1 MIIKKIE
8 VGGFGKLSN
17 TTYLPQNGFNLVFGG
32 NEQGKTTLM
41 SFVKMMFYSS
51 SSKSEKAADI
61 FKSLRKKYRPFSGSP
76 MSGAIEFEIDGLE
89 YRIQKEFLKSDISD
103 KTVIFCKTTG
113 EELDI
118 KNKNEAGEYF
128 FKMTLDE
135 FEKSIF
141 IGAFGGFS
149 ADSNADS
156 LAMRISNLSV
166 SGDESISH
174 EQILKRLS
182 DAAEELVSKS
192 RKKGILV
199 EAENKL
205 EELKS
210 EKERLLGLEKSQKIL
225 QEEISVLEKE
235 IASLEKDFN
244 DLSNAEKTES
254 AAKELNIY
262 YALRNKLNLLST
274 VKKQLADYSLPLD
287 TLRKFAVQAK
297 LLNTDIENTLSNM
310 QEATVAAANALIPDE
325 EYHRLDSLDKKSS
338 KLNQDLLHLR
348 EKITPLYE
356 ELLLKTKSA
365 VRKSVFSSFA
375 VFAAFLALAAFLL
388 LSKQP
393 FNYAGWG
400 VLGLGTVI
408 FGVMLLCA
416 KKSATSKFTV
426 QLAKRDLEAEIKQL
440 SSFSE
445 DMLDKNPSQLTL
457 QISSLL
463 ESNNKQL
470 AEGIASNGCQN
481 IDALRKSSAAA
492 HSEDIKELSEI
503 LESQKESFTSL
514 VSTIKPVS
522 TFSAAKI
529 LYVELAESLNSLE
542 SITVEIDSICNL
554 ADISDTSDD
563 FIAAQIKHL
572 TDLAGKALA
581 KNLDSNLST
590 DELSLKLREK
600 RAALNEKIKLIHH
613 PERTHS
619 QIKQDIAAADARVKQ
634 LSSRLKEINIAREI
648 MDEAILDANK
658 GLGSQLSKRVGDY
671 LNELSGGK
679 YTDVLVPRDLNIE
692 TRLESGAPYHEWKY
706 LSGGAIDR
714 TYLALRLAITD
725 IIAKNNQPLPLFFDD
740 ILTQYDDDAC
750 KNALLFLKKYL
761 EGSGSVSQIMFFTCH
776 SHIAE
781 AVKNIFSDVNEI
793 LL

>member
-17 TTYLPQNGFNLVFGG
+17 TIYLPQNGFNLVFGG
-32 NEQGKTTLM
+32 NEYGKTTLM

-61 FKSLRKKYRPFSGSP
+61 FKSLRKKYRPWSGSP
-76 MSGAIEFEIDGLE
+76 MSGAIEFETDGLE
-89 YRIQKEFLKSDISD
+89 YRIQKEFLKSDVSD

-135 FEKSIF
+135 FERSIF
-141 IGAFGGFS
+141 IGSFGGFS

-166 SGDESISH
+166 SGDENISH

-182 DAAEELVSKS
+182 DAAEELASKS

-199 EAENKL
+199 EAENNL
-205 EELKS
+205 DELKI
-210 EKERLLGLEKSQKIL
+210 EEERLLGLEESQKVL

-235 IASLEKDFN
+235 IASLEKRLN

-254 AAKELNIY
+254 AAKELNVY
-262 YALRNKLNLLST
+262 YALRNKLSLLST
-274 VKKQLADYSLPLD
+274 VKKQLADFSLPTD

-297 LLNTDIENTLSNM
+297 LLNDEIENTLSNI
-310 QEATVAAANALIPDE
+310 QEATVAVANALIPDE
-325 EYHRLDSLDKKSS
+325 EYRRLDLLDKNSS

-356 ELLLKTKSA
+356 ELLLKTKSG
-365 VRKSVFSSFA
+365 VRKSVLSSFA
-375 VFAAFLALAAFLL
+375 VLAAFFALSAFLL

-393 FNYAGWG
+393 FSYSGWS
-400 VLGLGTVI
+400 VLGLGLVV
-408 FGVMLLCA
+408 FGAMLLRS
-416 KKSATSKFTV
+416 KKSAASKFTV
-426 QLAKRDLEAEIKQL
+426 QLAKRDLEAEIKRL

-445 DMLDKNPSQLTL
+445 DMLDKNPSQLAL

-463 ESNNKQL
+463 ESNNQEL
-470 AEGIASNGCQN
+470 AEGISKSGCQN
-481 IDALRKSSAAA
+481 ISELKKNSAEART
-492 HSEDIKELSEI
+492 EDIKALSEM
-503 LESQKESFTSL
+503 LESQKESFISL

-529 LYVELAESLNSLE
+529 LYVELTESLNSLE
-542 SITVEIDSICNL
+542 SITAEIDSICDL
-554 ADISDTSDD
+554 AGISDTSDD

-572 TDLAGKALA
+572 TDLAGKAPA
-581 KNLDSNLST
+581 RNLDSNLST
-590 DELSLKLREK
+590 DELSLRLREK
-600 RAALNEKIKLIHH
+600 RATLNEKIKLIHH
-613 PERTHS
+613 PEKTLS
-619 QIKQDIAAADARVKQ
+619 EVKQDIATTDARVQQ
-634 LSSRLKEINIAREI
+634 LSSRLREINIAREI

-671 LNELSGGK
+671 LSELSGGK

-692 TRLESGAPYHEWKY
+692 TRLESGSPYHEWKY

-725 IIAKNNQPLPLFFDD
+725 IIAKDNQPLPLFFDD

-750 KNALLFLKKYL
+750 KNALRFLKKHL
-761 EGSGSVSQIMFFTCH
+761 EESGSVSQIMFFTCH

-781 AVKNIFSDVNEI
+781 AAKNIFKNINEI
-793 LL
+793 SL